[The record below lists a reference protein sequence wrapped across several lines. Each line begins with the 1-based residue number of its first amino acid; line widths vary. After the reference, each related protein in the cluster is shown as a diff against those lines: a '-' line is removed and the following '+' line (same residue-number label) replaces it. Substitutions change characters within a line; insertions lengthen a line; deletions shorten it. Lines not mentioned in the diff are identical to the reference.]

1 MHHSKGGTNQ
11 AKDDIDLLDEL
22 LNKTNCANLHYKVQ
36 DCIATK
42 KDWRKCQT
50 EVKEFKECIE
60 KNQKLA
66 NKNNA

>member
-1 MHHSKGGTNQ
+1 MHHSKGDTNQ
-11 AKDDIDLLDEL
+11 AKDDVDLLDEL

-36 DCIATK
+36 DCIATT
-42 KDWRKCQT
+42 KDWRKCQV

-60 KNQKLA
+60 RNQKLA